1 MRERGG
7 WVEGKDAFPG
17 SWAALLCGH
26 RARHCPAN
34 VGVLPLHSR
43 CPASPMHAPH
53 TLLRPARRPPGVSG
67 GVGRRVCERGRR
79 VQRRRGGAARR
90 GGHGGGGASG
100 GAGCARGSE
109 GALPGGW
116 VGGVEGGRRPTG
128 GWMGG
133 GRPPGRVGRIL
144 EGGWPA
150 CTLGGGLRWLAG
162 VLGGSGRR
170 GGRRG
175 AGGRVGAGKLGWEV
189 RRRSGWRT
197 GRLSHSRKWPAIA
210 GKQAGSRELGSAQTG
225 RRAHSHYAAADPP
238 HTPSLPH
245 THAHAHT
252 P

>member
-1 MRERGG
+1 MGRG
-7 WVEGKDAFPG
+7 EGRIPRIVG
-17 SWAALLCGH
+17 SAAVRAQDGH
-26 RARHCPAN
+26 RVRHCPAN

-53 TLLRPARRPPGVSG
+53 TLLRPARRPPGFSG

-79 VQRRRGGAARR
+79 VQRRRGGAAWR

-100 GAGCARGSE
+100 GARRARGSE

-150 CTLGGGLRWLAG
+150 CTLGGGLRWVAG

-175 AGGRVGAGKLGWEV
+175 AGCPGWSWQVGVGGQEEEWLAHRTPQPQQEV
-189 RRRSGWRT
+189 ASNCWQASGQQGARQCT
-197 GRLSHSRKWPAIA
+197 DRP
-210 GKQAGSRELGSAQTG
+210 AGSFTLCCR
-225 RRAHSHYAAADPP
+225 
-238 HTPSLPH
+238 
-245 THAHAHT
+245 
-252 P
+252 